1 MRRRPRPMTRLM
13 RKRQFVPS
21 LRDRRDNPFCED
33 RQLRDMEDRA
43 VRSHFLHDYG
53 DSLPGPPR
61 KLNEFRRQPAGASP
75 KKRPLPTF
83 GHRPGTAQRHYDALS
98 MSLTHDTPT
107 PMSHSGD
114 LLDSATL
121 RALLTTPARRDR
133 GTPKAGST
141 RGGSRQGGGRSRQ
154 GGGGSQ
160 QGGGGAESGSRQG
173 RRSRRGERGG
183 ASPFS
188 AASQPGAGPTPALP
202 GQGRPDPF
210 ENDVE
215 VEAARGVVLKNLS
228 MYHKAAKSPSCAD
241 VDALSARARYAATKS
256 VPQGGVF
263 DGPRE
268 TLAEAW
274 PFGRGQNNS
283 PSRGMSRGM
292 SPGMSRGRSRG
303 ASPGMSQSM
312 SRGSMR
318 SRNMPSRAGS
328 PAMSTMSS
336 SQRRG
341 PSGRAGGMGATPLGG
356 AARGST
362 APLISRSNRE
372 KISHFAKL
380 AGGARLTSP
389 FATERHENDMAML
402 ASLDRRIMEPPGRG
416 TQGKRQYLGAM
427 KGRAVH
433 SKSPRGDTD
442 ARSCYAQSLR
452 YQRDLIHGVEP
463 AMGTHEYSR
472 PSVAQGPTSLDIH
485 DARMAISRDDSDY
498 PSDYPSE
505 YSAPSPVIRAPRT
518 LERRIDADRP
528 GTTPADRPGT
538 PAAPLPPLAPVSFSN
553 AAEGGWAAENEDTMN
568 EDVYALASRQPL
580 MQDDHD
586 AELARVEDAALA
598 DKQRA
603 QLERF
608 NEARREQREI
618 AKKQQQEAEEKRAQE
633 ELVAEQ
639 QREKDAGKVR
649 SGESPGDFVART
661 KRQAISG
668 ATHAASISRQASQRR
683 RSCAQWKTDVGKAE
697 AALAKKQRAAKTTA
711 KNLNEK
717 DAAVRRAR
725 TYRHFCTSNTCN
737 TLPP

>member
-1 MRRRPRPMTRLM
+1 MTRLM

-43 VRSHFLHDYG
+43 VRSHYLQDYG

-61 KLNEFRRQPAGASP
+61 KLNEFRRQPAGAAP

-107 PMSHSGD
+107 PMSHSGGD

-141 RGGSRQGGGRSRQ
+141 RGDSRQGGGRSRQ
-154 GGGGSQ
+154 GVGGS
-160 QGGGGAESGSRQG
+160 ASGSRQG

-228 MYHKAAKSPSCAD
+228 MYYKAAKSPSCAD

-274 PFGRGQNNS
+274 PFGRGQNNG
-283 PSRGMSRGM
+283 PSR
-292 SPGMSRGRSRG
+292 GMSRGRSRG
-303 ASPGMSQSM
+303 VSPGMSQSG

-328 PAMSTMSS
+328 PVMSTMSS
-336 SQRRG
+336 SLRRG
-341 PSGRAGGMGATPLGG
+341 PSGHAGGLGATLLGG

-362 APLISRSNRE
+362 APLISRSNKE

-416 TQGKRQYLGAM
+416 TQRTRQYLGAM

-463 AMGTHEYSR
+463 AVRTNEYSR
-472 PSVAQGPTSLDIH
+472 PPVAQDPTSLDIH

-498 PSDYPSE
+498 PSE
-505 YSAPSPVIRAPRT
+505 YSAPSPVMRAPRT
-518 LERRIDADRP
+518 LERRLDADRP
-528 GTTPADRPGT
+528 GTPADRPGT
-538 PAAPLPPLAPVSFSN
+538 PAVPLPPLAPVSFSN
-553 AAEGGWAAENEDTMN
+553 AAEGGWEAENEDTMN
-568 EDVYALASRQPL
+568 EDAMKEDESVLASRQPL

-586 AELARVEDAALA
+586 AELARAEDAALA

-603 QLERF
+603 QLKRF

-633 ELVAEQ
+633 ELAAEQ

-668 ATHAASISRQASQRR
+668 AAHAASISRQASQRR
-683 RSCAQWKTDVGKAE
+683 RSCAQWKVDVGKAE

-725 TYRHFCTSNTCN
+725 TLRHPRTYSTCN